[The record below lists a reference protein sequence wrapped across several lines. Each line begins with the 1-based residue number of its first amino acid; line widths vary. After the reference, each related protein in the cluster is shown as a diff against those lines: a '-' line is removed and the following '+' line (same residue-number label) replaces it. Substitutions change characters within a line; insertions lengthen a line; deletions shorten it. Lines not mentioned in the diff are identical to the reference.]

1 MGKRSKEEGSGLE
14 DDGQGLEGTQQSRA
28 DGDSSEVKPQGR
40 PARNS
45 RKVVKYTDFEDEDDE
60 FDDFESDFDD
70 LGDLVDEE
78 DGEESDGED
87 VDLDLEDEDCERSKR
102 SKKGATK
109 KKGDAS
115 GAKQTKPKKTAKEA
129 AEEDFDSEEEEERG
143 AKASKK
149 KKLTAPKNL
158 SKRNI
163 ASSGSG
169 GAGAGDAGE
178 AIFSYMKEQNR
189 PYSVQNVVDNL
200 HNVYSKRQV
209 TDEMD
214 RLAAEGKFIC
224 KEYGKQKVYLVDQS
238 DCKELNKEE
247 MEALDKM
254 ISASESELNDLET
267 KLKQLKQETRHIS
280 VPLPIEVLEERIDQ
294 ESRKNESLREEISR
308 KEKLLDGDCE
318 VVPVEKLKELKNT
331 LLKKQAKL
339 KSLKSTCKSVLD
351 TFSESM
357 ERKVRF
363 ETLPPGEGRV

>member
-14 DDGQGLEGTQQSRA
+14 DDEQGLDGTQQSRA
-28 DGDSSEVKPQGR
+28 DGDGSEVKPQGR

-70 LGDLVDEE
+70 LGDLVEEE
-78 DGEESDGED
+78 DGEESDRED
-87 VDLDLEDEDCERSKR
+87 EDLNLEDEDCEMSKK

-115 GAKQTKPKKTAKEA
+115 GAKQTKTKKAAKEA
-129 AEEDFDSEEEEERG
+129 VEEDFDSDEERG

-158 SKRNI
+158 SKRII
-163 ASSGSG
+163 ASSGGGGG
-169 GAGAGDAGE
+169 GAGD

-214 RLAAEGKFIC
+214 RLAAEGKFVC

-254 ISASESELNDLET
+254 ISASESELNDLEA

-280 VPLPIEVLEERIDQ
+280 VPLPIEVLEERIGQ
-294 ESRKNESLREEISR
+294 ESLKNESLREEISR

-357 ERKVRF
+357 EKKVRF
-363 ETLPPGEGRV
+363 KTHPPGAGRV